1 MYYVF
6 LLLIV
11 VSLLCCVLLLHVG
24 AFLLCYVGVCWR
36 LLVMCSIAHQ
46 HLFTMHSCCV
56 FLVFVG
62 ASHNLG
68 TSLTLVLFITSF
80 LCTLVVHQCFIIM
93 C

>member
-1 MYYVF
+1 MYYMF

-24 AFLLCYVGVCWR
+24 VRWR
-36 LLVMCSIAHQ
+36 LLVMCSIVHQ

-56 FLVFVG
+56 LLVSVG
-62 ASHNLG
+62 ASLLNLG
-68 TSLTLVLFITSF
+68 TSLILVLFVASF

-93 C
+93 CS